1 MGIEKQQVNQV
12 CLATNFCEI
21 ACVGKDYLKFWKKKY
36 TRKLLLTTLS
46 ILFAKFAKEMVVPPL

>member
-21 ACVGKDYLKFWKKKY
+21 ACVGKDYLKFWKKNIRANYCLRPCQFYLQNLQK
-36 TRKLLLTTLS
+36 KW
-46 ILFAKFAKEMVVPPL
+46 